1 MDTFLHYLT
10 FPYLWQG
17 AVIAVQ
23 LLVGALLGGIL
34 IGFFLALASMSP
46 RWFIRYPVKAY
57 IYLLRGTPV
66 LLQLILLYNVLPQFG
81 IRLSP
86 FSSALL
92 ALMLNETAYCA
103 EIIRGGI
110 ISANRDQRTAAQAFG
125 FTRTAEMIHV
135 VIPQALR
142 AIMPTLGNESVGLL
156 KSTSLASVVGVSELT
171 MRSQTIVSENFL
183 FIPVLLAT
191 GGIYVIMSS
200 VLALGQWWMETRVG
214 LEFRARR
221 ARSRKPGAV
230 ETLPPAAQVP
240 THASPS
246 EKLLEVID
254 LHVAYHGK
262 EVLKG
267 LSLTVRRGQVVVLL
281 GRSGSGK
288 STLLKSILAL
298 APVSSGDIRVSG
310 QRIGR
315 GPSGSPLPARQLPA
329 NRAAGRIGIV
339 FQNFALFDH
348 LTAEENVMS
357 IPVIVQ
363 GDKKTLARAKARR
376 ALDQVGLSAF
386 YNALPHELSGGQQQR
401 VAIARALAS
410 DPQLI
415 LFDEPTS
422 ALDPELVREVLTTI
436 RRLAETGLTLVI
448 STHDV
453 AFAASVADQIVF
465 LQNGVLVEQGPPSII
480 DNPATSTFA
489 AYLRQEAA
497 GEIEILQTVPVHT
510 GPVKAPK
517 LIHTER

>member
-1 MDTFLHYLT
+1 MDAFFQYLT

-23 LLVGALLGGIL
+23 LMIGALFGGIV
-34 IGFFLALASMSP
+34 IGFFLALGSMSKH
-46 RWFIRYPVKAY
+46 RFISFPVKAY

-86 FSSALL
+86 FFSALL
-92 ALMLNETAYCA
+92 ALTINETAYCA

-110 ISANRDQRTAAQAFG
+110 MSANRDQRTAAQAFG

-183 FIPVLLAT
+183 FIPVLMAT
-191 GGIYVIMSS
+191 GAIYVLMSS
-200 VLALGQWWMETRVG
+200 VMAIGQWWLESRVG
-214 LEFRARR
+214 LEFRAQR
-221 ARSRKPGAV
+221 ARKRKPGAV
-230 ETLPPAAQVP
+230 AALPAPGAVSADGAPQKV
-240 THASPS
+240 
-246 EKLLEVID
+246 LDVID
-254 LHVAYHGK
+254 LKVAYHGK

-267 LSLTVRRGQVVVLL
+267 LSLTVRRGEVVVLL

-298 APVSSGDIRVSG
+298 APVLSGDIRVG
-310 QRIGR
+310 GERIGR
-315 GPSGSPLPARQLPA
+315 SASGAPLPARALPG
-329 NRAAGRIGIV
+329 NRAAARIGIV

-363 GDKKTLARAKARR
+363 KQTKPVARAKARR

-386 YNALPHELSGGQQQR
+386 YNSLPHELSGGQQQR

-422 ALDPELVREVLTTI
+422 ALDPELVREVHLTI
-436 RRLAETGLTLVI
+436 RKLAEAGMTMVI

-453 AFAASVADQIVF
+453 EFARSVADQIVF
-465 LQNGVLVEQGPPSII
+465 LQDGVLVEQGPPAMI
-480 DNPATSTFA
+480 DNPQTQTFA

-497 GEIEILQTVPVHT
+497 GEIPHPVERPKPAPLPVQT
-510 GPVKAPK
+510 
-517 LIHTER
+517 LIHTDR

>member
-1 MDTFLHYLT
+1 MDNFLHYVT

-17 AVIAVQ
+17 AVIAIQ
-23 LLVGALLGGIL
+23 LLVGALLGGVV
-34 IGFFLALASMSP
+34 IGFFLALASMSKNP
-46 RWFIRYPVKAY
+46 FIRYPTKAY

-81 IRLSP
+81 LMLSP
-86 FSSALL
+86 FFSALL
-92 ALMLNETAYCA
+92 ALTINETAYCA

-125 FTRTAEMIHV
+125 FTRTKEMIHV

-183 FIPVLLAT
+183 FIPVLMAS
-191 GGIYVIMSS
+191 GAIYIILSS
-200 VLALGQWWMETRVG
+200 ILALGQWWLETRVG
-214 LEFRARR
+214 LEFRAKR
-221 ARSRKPGAV
+221 ARNSKSQPVAV
-230 ETLPPAAQVP
+230 LPALVVAQN
-240 THASPS
+240 ASDRP

-267 LSLTVRRGQVVVLL
+267 LSLTVRRGEIVVLL

-298 APVSSGDIRVSG
+298 APVTSGDIRVG
-310 QRIGR
+310 GERIGR
-315 GPSGSPLPARQLPA
+315 SASGAQLPERLLPA
-329 NRAAGRIGIV
+329 NRAAARIGIV

-348 LTAEENVMS
+348 LTAEQNVMS

-363 GDKKTLARAKARR
+363 KDKKPVARAKAQR
-376 ALDQVGLSAF
+376 ALAQVGLSAF
-386 YNALPHELSGGQQQR
+386 HNALPHELSGGQQQR

-422 ALDPELVREVLTTI
+422 ALDPELVREVHTTI
-436 RRLAETGLTLVI
+436 RGLAETGLTLVI

-480 DNPATSTFA
+480 DKPATPTFA
-489 AYLRQEAA
+489 AYLRQEAS
-497 GEIEILQTVPVHT
+497 GDTVPDVPA
-510 GPVKAPK
+510 PVAPAKPAK
-517 LIHTER
+517 LVHTER

>member
-1 MDTFLHYLT
+1 MDAFFQYLT

-23 LLVGALLGGIL
+23 LMIGALFGGIV
-34 IGFFLALASMSP
+34 IGFFLALGSMSKH
-46 RWFIRYPVKAY
+46 RFISFPVKAY

-86 FSSALL
+86 FFSALL
-92 ALMLNETAYCA
+92 ALTINETAYCA

-110 ISANRDQRTAAQAFG
+110 MSANRDQRTAAQAFG

-183 FIPVLLAT
+183 FIPVLMAT
-191 GGIYVIMSS
+191 GAIYVLMSS
-200 VLALGQWWMETRVG
+200 VMAIGQWW
-214 LEFRARR
+214 LESRSVWSF
-221 ARSRKPGAV
+221 ARSAPASASPRGRRPAGTGAV
-230 ETLPPAAQVP
+230 AADRAPQNV
-240 THASPS
+240 
-246 EKLLEVID
+246 LDVID
-254 LHVAYHGK
+254 LKVAYHGK

-267 LSLTVRRGQVVVLL
+267 LSLTVRRGEVVVLL

-298 APVSSGDIRVSG
+298 APVLSGDIRVG
-310 QRIGR
+310 GERIGR
-315 GPSGSPLPARQLPA
+315 SASGAPLPARALPG
-329 NRAAGRIGIV
+329 NRAAARIGIV

-363 GDKKTLARAKARR
+363 KQAKPVARAKARR

-386 YNALPHELSGGQQQR
+386 YNSLPHELSGGQQQR

-422 ALDPELVREVLTTI
+422 ALDPELVREVHLTI
-436 RRLAETGLTLVI
+436 RKLAEAGMTMVI

-453 AFAASVADQIVF
+453 EFARSVADQIVF
-465 LQNGVLVEQGPPSII
+465 LQDGVLVEQGPPAMI
-480 DNPATSTFA
+480 DNPQTQTFA

-497 GEIEILQTVPVHT
+497 GEIPHPVERPKPAPLPVQTLVHT
-510 GPVKAPK
+510 D
-517 LIHTER
+517 R

>member
-1 MDTFLHYLT
+1 MDTFLYYLT

-23 LLVGALLGGIL
+23 LMVGALFGGIV
-34 IGFFLALASMSP
+34 IGFFLALGSMSK
-46 RWFIRYPVKAY
+46 RRFISYPVKAY

-81 IRLSP
+81 VRLSP
-86 FSSALL
+86 FFSALL
-92 ALMLNETAYCA
+92 ALTINETAYCA

-110 ISANRDQRTAAQAFG
+110 ISANRDQRIAAQAFG

-183 FIPVLLAT
+183 FIPVLMAT
-191 GGIYVIMSS
+191 GGIYVLMSS
-200 VLALGQWWMETRVG
+200 VMAGGQWWLESRVG
-214 LEFRARR
+214 LEFRAQR
-221 ARSRKPGAV
+221 ARKGKPRPV
-230 ETLPPAAQVP
+230 VDLPTALPGVSADR
-240 THASPS
+240 SS
-246 EKLLEVID
+246 ERVLDVID
-254 LHVAYHGK
+254 LNVAYHGK

-267 LSLTVRRGQVVVLL
+267 LSLTVRRGEVVVLL

-298 APVSSGDIRVSG
+298 APVTSGDIRVG
-310 QRIGR
+310 GERIGR
-315 GPSGSPLPARQLPA
+315 TSSGVPLPARALPA
-329 NRAAGRIGIV
+329 NRAAARIGIV

-363 GDKKTLARAKARR
+363 KNPKPLARAKARR
-376 ALDQVGLSAF
+376 ALDQVGLSIF
-386 YNALPHELSGGQQQR
+386 YNSLPHEMSGGQQQR

-422 ALDPELVREVLTTI
+422 ALDPELVREVHSTI
-436 RRLAETGLTLVI
+436 RKLAQTGLTMVI

-453 AFAASVADQIVF
+453 EFARSVADQIVF
-465 LQNGVLVEQGPPSII
+465 LQNGVLVEQGPPAII
-480 DNPATSTFA
+480 DDPQTQTFA

-497 GEIEILQTVPVHT
+497 GEIPHPVEQSQLALRPTH
-510 GPVKAPK
+510 K
-517 LIHTER
+517 LVHTER